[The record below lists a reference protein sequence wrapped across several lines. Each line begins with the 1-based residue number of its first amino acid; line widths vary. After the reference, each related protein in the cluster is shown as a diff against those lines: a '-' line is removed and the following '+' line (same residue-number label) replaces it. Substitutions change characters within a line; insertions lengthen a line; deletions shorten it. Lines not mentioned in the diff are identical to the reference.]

1 MKTLRRSTQSKLE
14 TKQLALVLIEEDIAD
29 LALEWV
35 TGCESC
41 ADDALTEF
49 DYLLDAITHSDPRVT
64 EYLLSRPAQCPFCS
78 SPITEKTRIK
88 VT

>member
-1 MKTLRRSTQSKLE
+1 MKMLRRSIQSNRSIE
-14 TKQLALVLIEEDIAD
+14 QLNVVLVDEDVLD
-29 LALEWV
+29 LVLEWV

-49 DYLLDAITHSDPRVT
+49 DYLLDAITHSDPRIT
-64 EYLLSRPAQCPFCS
+64 EYLLRRPGQCPFCS

-88 VT
+88 VK